1 METTRSFKTIPQNW
15 DIQQRKQLHVAFNIW
30 LSQASETEFEQFAN
44 LREQFAPYQ
53 VCSIIRLIRGCIQ
66 EPALL
71 SQMPQ
76 SLRQLLRER
85 NLLRPCAAAKS
96 P

>member
-1 METTRSFKTIPQNW
+1 MSFKTIPQNW
-15 DIQQRKQLHVAFNIW
+15 DIQQRKQLHIAFNIW
-30 LSQASETEFEQFAN
+30 LSQASETEF
-44 LREQFAPYQ
+44 EQFAPYQ